1 MFTVGSHTNMSN
13 YIRGAISFILVLFFE
28 NAVVAGVH
36 VVVYVP
42 VRQHAPHARPAK
54 KPRLGVATRTLT
66 ATGQAR
72 VKLSLR

>member
-1 MFTVGSHTNMSN
+1 MFTLGSHTSTSN
-13 YIRGAISFILVLFFE
+13 YIRAGNSLHSRTFLE

-42 VRQHAPHARPAK
+42 VRQHAAHARPAK